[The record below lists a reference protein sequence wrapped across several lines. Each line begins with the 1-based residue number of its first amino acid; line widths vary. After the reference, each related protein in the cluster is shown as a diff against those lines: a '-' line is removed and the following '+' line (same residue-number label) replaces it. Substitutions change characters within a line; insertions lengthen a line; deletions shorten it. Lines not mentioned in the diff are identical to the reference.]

1 MTNTAAASISVG
13 MIGEVLETLIS
24 SDFLTAEDI
33 VAVLQVHEL
42 SDAYQHLRE
51 RYCSIHGTKLDRTYE
66 DFMETFQHHYQPRD
80 RNSSSS
86 SSNSG
91 TASNNDN
98 SAGSGNGSSSA
109 TITDDHNIR
118 FLIWGLQQQHFLST
132 VPKQNDDNEDEDED
146 DEDDA
151 SPPLSLC
158 PDCLDCRMAR
168 FHEKKK
174 CQSCN
179 KFEDYRDIYT
189 CGGPDCRTKTACSTC
204 HHGSGH
210 RCTAHGDDCPDQK
223 NKYCLDCFDG
233 YFCTECDSSY
243 HTKCM
248 PPSATCHVCDEGICK
263 DCVDCVDDGKY
274 VPIFVLV
281 LYIAFIIK

>member
-1 MTNTAAASISVG
+1 MTNTAAASISVDI
-13 MIGEVLETLIS
+13 MGEVLETLIS
-24 SDFLTAEDI
+24 SEFLTAEDI

-80 RNSSSS
+80 RNSSSKNRGS
-86 SSNSG
+86 SSDDDNG
-91 TASNNDN
+91 AS
-98 SAGSGNGSSSA
+98 SGNGGSSA

-132 VPKQNDDNEDEDED
+132 VPKQNDDNEDEDD
-146 DEDDA
+146 NDEDED
-151 SPPLSLC
+151 SLPLSLC

-174 CQSCN
+174 CPSCN

-233 YFCTECDSSY
+233 YYCIGCDSSY

-263 DCVDCVDDGKY
+263 NCWNDCKY
-274 VPIFVLV
+274 VSIFVL
-281 LYIAFIIK
+281 LFYITFIK